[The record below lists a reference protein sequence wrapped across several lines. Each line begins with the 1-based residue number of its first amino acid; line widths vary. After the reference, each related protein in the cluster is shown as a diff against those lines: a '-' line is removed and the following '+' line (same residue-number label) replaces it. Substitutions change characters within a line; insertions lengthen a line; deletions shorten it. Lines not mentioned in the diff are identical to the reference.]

1 MNGIPSIDTPAGRV
15 APGTKIR
22 ITAVDASTQMFPDGI
37 DHQALDLVGKSG
49 EVLFIDSSGALHGS
63 WGSLTVL
70 PDKDSF
76 EILS

>member
-15 APGTKIR
+15 APGTKI
-22 ITAVDASTQMFPDGI
+22 STEMFPDGI
-37 DHQALDLVGKSG
+37 DHHALDLVGKSG

-63 WGSLTVL
+63 WGSLAVL